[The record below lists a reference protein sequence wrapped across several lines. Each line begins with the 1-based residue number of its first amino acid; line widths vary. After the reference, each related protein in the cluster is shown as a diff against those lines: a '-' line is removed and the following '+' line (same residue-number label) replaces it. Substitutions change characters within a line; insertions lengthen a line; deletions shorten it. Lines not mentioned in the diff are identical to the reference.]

1 MKTYISSVVGA
12 VALAV
17 CFVAS
22 AQTFKTDEQ
31 IEAMGYSHIYSLSI
45 PDYSNF
51 RVNGVPY
58 SVNNSNLNLGPIES
72 VAYRLNLGEDNF
84 CYASFG
90 AYTSDLTRYG
100 VPTYAN
106 QNVQQ
111 RYVHNLYYEAKSP
124 LLNTAGTSV
133 SQGNIEFWPYNYE
146 QNNAAGIPNASS
158 ATDRSGYDFGDKM
171 TNGTHGSMQLHDY
184 QNRTTI
190 FAFNNWNNA
199 GEDAALGVGN
209 SNIANTGPDW
219 TFAANSQ
226 SYNVKQ
232 MDIFAKP
239 VFSQMSESDY
249 AAISGEVSGMKLLYK
264 LDCPL
269 QGQYSANNYV
279 INNSVNSDLSG
290 MPLKRVGYYMTL
302 EKADGSVD
310 YAYAGY
316 DATTNDLN
324 QLGLPFDG
332 SVRQQTVN
340 NMTVRSNVDG
350 VVNGSGIAT
359 GNIEMWN
366 SDYNQNNT
374 ANIPNASSSEFDFGD
389 NPTNGTYASFQIHN
403 YGEGQTIMALN
414 KWNGQATGNKSIDIG
429 IGRNTGAGS
438 PDYTFNG
445 DNKDTSNA
453 SKYETR
459 SLYVLAQP
467 AIAPGMENVADASKY
482 VLVQGAKLT
491 TQMGAEWRADYQGV
505 DYNIANNVAQLQK
518 TLGPFDRVGYYM
530 EYAQTANSDLNYV
543 FVSFDTMTADIS
555 KIGVPVYGTGEFYQ
569 QKVKNMQV
577 TTNVP
582 ATEGLISAPGT
593 TTQATPNTTYAH
605 NTGYLEFWPSNYT
618 NAKANVI
625 TQGDGN
631 TYDIN
636 DSGSDMGYGY
646 GSMQIHSLDTEQTI
660 YALNNFKAGKSYG
673 IGTNPNA
680 STNNQGGQRDWTF
693 DTGKTGYAIAN
704 IYTFAKPVL
713 SDMDAEHFQ
722 PIQSEAANMH
732 LVYKLDCPLYG
743 KYSAENYTVNNLNN
757 LGDLS
762 GMPLKRVAYYM
773 TLEKADG
780 TGTDYAYASFDA
792 DTNNPAQIG
801 MPFGGITRQGIVNNL
816 TVSSNVPGVVNG
828 TGLQGNI
835 EIWDRDYG
843 ASNTESGSKN
853 IPGASNTAYDFGDEA
868 TGYTYG
874 YGSFQVHNYG
884 NQQTVMALNAWNG
897 FSGSADRPVD
907 IGIGNNPSGEPDY
920 TFDGNNGANANA
932 AKYSNRTLYVMAEAA
947 LAPGMANVT
956 NGSEY
961 TMVQG
966 VRLTTQ
972 MGTNWHNEGVKY
984 DIVNNLA
991 ELQGQGILFDR
1002 VGYYMEY
1009 AQTLNDP
1016 LTYVFASFDAMTND
1030 IGRIGIPTSNSGE
1043 FYQQVVNN
1051 LEVTTNATTAQG
1063 LINDPSTGQ
1072 QAAANTTISHSQGYI
1087 EFWPSNYGQAKSG
1100 VITLG
1105 DGNTFDINDSGG
1117 NTSAGHGSMQV
1128 HSLATEQT
1136 IFALNHLNGAKQY
1149 GIGTNPN
1156 ASTTSSGGQR
1166 DWTHDE
1172 SKVGYAIANVYTFVH
1187 PVDALLTTN
1196 AMSMYQRDLANTADV
1211 KLAGTWAVSNG
1222 ITIDT
1227 LQASVDGGDWINL
1240 TMNSDGTFTGTT
1252 SLIGGMHDVQYQA
1265 LDSNGNVI
1273 ATKSGQIGVGEIF
1286 ITAGQS
1292 NSTNYGDAAQSS
1304 TSPLA
1309 YAYNPKTGQWQHNA
1323 DPQQGPLDNS
1333 TRGSTWP
1340 AFADTMIDMEGVPV
1354 ATYSV
1359 GYGGTSQS
1367 QWASDWNGIYS
1378 NLKAAMEFLNEN
1390 ADGFAGI
1397 LWHQGESDNG
1407 TPEDS
1412 YYNMLNALI
1421 ERTREDSGNE
1431 DLPWGVAI
1439 ASADGNGTTY
1449 ANVTNAQE
1457 RVIAD
1462 DPLVFLGVN
1471 TDEYSR
1477 DLRGNGGNSI
1487 HLSDAGLK
1495 QAGKDWATTAGEDIV
1510 ALRKYWRADSEE
1522 ALSISD
1528 WEVNGGY
1535 KLGIKL
1541 VSGEALS
1548 VETPNNV
1555 QMLNDGTIEVGE
1567 NYNLTL
1573 TGTLSGSG
1581 ELEKTGKGA
1590 ATFSGDSS
1598 EFSGKT
1604 KVSEGTL
1611 TLSGDAVNANG
1622 PVEVASDAILVY
1634 HVDGG
1639 DSKQLTFS
1647 DDVTLTGGNVIK
1659 TGTGKLKIKA
1669 AGTQFN
1675 ASQFT
1680 VEAGELDF
1688 YGDYNGNLEIQEGAT
1703 LSPGNSVGN
1712 LIVVGNVVVDSGASA
1727 LFEFGAYNPED
1738 LKYDTLTIADDYNS
1752 FELADGS
1759 VINLSF
1765 EGDPVLW
1772 AGEGSR
1778 YQLVF
1783 DNGFASGDTL
1793 LNGFLGNYQDLFTLQ
1808 GTPEGLFL
1816 VGLGAGPIPPGPGP
1830 GTGVPEP
1837 STWALLVLGTAG
1849 LFWLRRKNSLQ
1860 KN

>member
-1 MKTYISSVVGA
+1 
-12 VALAV
+12 
-17 CFVAS
+17 
-22 AQTFKTDEQ
+22 
-31 IEAMGYSHIYSLSI
+31 
-45 PDYSNF
+45 
-51 RVNGVPY
+51 
-58 SVNNSNLNLGPIES
+58 
-72 VAYRLNLGEDNF
+72 
-84 CYASFG
+84 
-90 AYTSDLTRYG
+90 
-100 VPTYAN
+100 
-106 QNVQQ
+106 
-111 RYVHNLYYEAKSP
+111 
-124 LLNTAGTSV
+124 
-133 SQGNIEFWPYNYE
+133 
-146 QNNAAGIPNASS
+146 
-158 ATDRSGYDFGDKM
+158 
-171 TNGTHGSMQLHDY
+171 
-184 QNRTTI
+184 
-190 FAFNNWNNA
+190 
-199 GEDAALGVGN
+199 
-209 SNIANTGPDW
+209 
-219 TFAANSQ
+219 
-226 SYNVKQ
+226 

-249 AAISGEVSGMKLLYK
+249 SAISGEVSNMKLLYK

-269 QGQYSANNYV
+269 QGQYTESNYV
-279 INNSVNSDLSG
+279 INNSTNSDLSG
-290 MPLKRVGYYMTL
+290 MPLKRVGYYMVL
-302 EKADGSVD
+302 DKGDGNVD

-316 DATTNDLN
+316 DATTNDLT

-332 SVRQQTVN
+332 AVRQQTVS
-340 NMTVRSNVDG
+340 NMTVQSNVSG
-350 VVNGSGIAT
+350 VVNGKNIAT

-366 SDYNQNNT
+366 SDYTQTNS
-374 ANIPNASSSEFDFGD
+374 ANVPNASGSEYDFGD
-389 NPTNGTYASFQIHN
+389 QPRSGTYASFQIHN
-403 YGEGQTIMALN
+403 YGAGQTVMALN
-414 KWNGQATGNKSIDIG
+414 KWNGQASESKTIDIG
-429 IGRNTGAGS
+429 IGNNTGYGS

-445 DNKDTSNA
+445 DQGANSNA
-453 SKYETR
+453 SQYQTR
-459 SLYVLAQP
+459 SLYVLAEP

-491 TQMGAEWRADYQGV
+491 SQMGTEWRADYQGV

-530 EYAQTANSDLNYV
+530 EYAQTADSDLKYV
-543 FVSFDTMTADIS
+543 FASFDTMTADIS

-569 QKVKNMQV
+569 QTVKNLQV
-577 TTNVP
+577 TTNVTT
-582 ATEGLISAPGT
+582 ADGLINDPSTGTQVAPNIT
-593 TTQATPNTTYAH
+593 VKH
-605 NTGYLEFWPSNYT
+605 NTGYLEFWPSNYG
-618 NAKANVI
+618 NAKGNVI
-625 TQGDGN
+625 SQGDGN

-636 DSGSDMGYGY
+636 DSGSSATSYGY

-660 YALNNFKAGKSYG
+660 YALNNFKEGKAYG
-673 IGTNPNA
+673 IGTNPSA
-680 STNNQGGQRDWTF
+680 SGNGSGSQRDWTF
-693 DTGKTGYAIAN
+693 DNSKTGYAIAN

-713 SDMDAEHFQ
+713 SDMDEEHFST
-722 PIQSEAANMH
+722 IQSEAANMH

-743 KYSAENYTVNNLNN
+743 TYSADNYTVNNVNN
-757 LGDLS
+757 LGDLA

-780 TGTDYAYASFDA
+780 SGTDYAYASFDA
-792 DTNNPAQIG
+792 LTNDVKQIG
-801 MPFGGITRQGIVNNL
+801 MPFEDSIRQGKVNNL
-816 TVSSNVPGVVNG
+816 TVSSNVAGVVNG

-835 EIWDRDYG
+835 EMWRRNYSQG
-843 ASNTESGSKN
+843 NSAN
-853 IPGASNTAYDFGDEA
+853 IPGASDSTWDFGDVPA
-868 TGYTYG
+868 PDNDPGYYA
-874 YGSFQVHNYG
+874 SFQIHNYG

-897 FSGSADRPVD
+897 FATSADRTID
-907 IGIGNNPSGEPDY
+907 IGIGNNSPDNVPPNHPSSPDY
-920 TFDGNNGANANA
+920 TFDGDRGVNSNASQ
-932 AKYSNRTLYVMAEAA
+932 YSNRTLYVMAEAA
-947 LAPGMANVT
+947 LAPGMAYVS

-972 MGTNWHNEGVKY
+972 MGTNWHDNGVNY

-991 ELQGQGILFDR
+991 QLQGQGILFDR

-1009 AQTLNDP
+1009 AATLNDP

-1030 IGRIGIPTSNSGE
+1030 IGRIGIPTSKSGE
-1043 FYQQVVNN
+1043 FYQQVVTN
-1051 LEVTTNATTAQG
+1051 LEVTTNATAAQG
-1063 LINDPSTGQ
+1063 LINDPVTGQ
-1072 QAAANTTISHSQGYI
+1072 QAAANTTISHNQGYI
-1087 EFWPSNYGQAKSG
+1087 EFWSSNYGQAKSG

-1117 NTSAGHGSMQV
+1117 STSAGHGSMQV
-1128 HSLATEQT
+1128 HSLDTEQT

-1172 SKVGYAIANVYTFVH
+1172 SKTGYAIANVYTFVH
-1187 PVDALLTTN
+1187 TVDALLTTN
-1196 AMSMYQRDLANTADV
+1196 AMSMYQRDLANQADV
-1211 KLAGTWAVSNG
+1211 RLSGTWAVSNG

-1227 LQASVDGGDWINL
+1227 LQASVDGGDWLNL

-1252 SLIGGMHDVQYQA
+1252 SLIAGMHSVEYQA
-1265 LDSNGNVI
+1265 LDANGNVI
-1273 ATKSGQIGVGEIF
+1273 ATQSGQIGVGEIF

-1292 NSTNYGDAAQSS
+1292 NSTNYGDVPQSS
-1304 TSPLA
+1304 TSALA
-1309 YAYNPKTGQWQHNA
+1309 YAYNPKTGQWHHNS

-1333 TRGSTWP
+1333 SSGSTWP

-1359 GYGGTSQS
+1359 GYGGTSQA

-1397 LWHQGESDNG
+1397 LWHQGESDAG
-1407 TPEDS
+1407 SGED
-1412 YYNMLNALI
+1412 YYYSMLNALI

-1439 ASADGNGTTY
+1439 ASADSAGNTY

-1462 DPLVFLGVN
+1462 DPMVFLGVN
-1471 TDEYSR
+1471 TDEFSR
-1477 DLRGNGGNSI
+1477 DLRGNGNNSI

-1495 QAGKDWATTAGEDIV
+1495 EAGRLWATTAGEDIV

-1548 VETPNNV
+1548 VETSNNV
-1555 QMLNDGTIEVGE
+1555 QMLNDGTMEVGE

-1573 TGTLSGSG
+1573 TGTLSGPG

-1590 ATFSGDSS
+1590 ATLSGDSS
-1598 EFSGKT
+1598 EFTGKT
-1604 KVSEGTL
+1604 KVSEGSL
-1611 TLSGDAVNANG
+1611 TLSGNAVNANG

-1634 HVDGG
+1634 HVDGD

-1669 AGTQFN
+1669 AGTQFS

-1688 YGDYNGNLEIQEGAT
+1688 YGDYNGDMEIQDGAT

-1727 LFEFGAYNPED
+1727 LFEFGAYNPDD

-1793 LNGFLGNYQDLFTLQ
+1793 LNSFLGNYQDLFALE

-1816 VGLGAGPIPPGPGP
+1816 LGLGAGPIPPGPGP
-1830 GTGVPEP
+1830 EPGTGVPKP
-1837 STWALLVLGTAG
+1837 STWALLLLGTAG

-1860 KN
+1860 KNS